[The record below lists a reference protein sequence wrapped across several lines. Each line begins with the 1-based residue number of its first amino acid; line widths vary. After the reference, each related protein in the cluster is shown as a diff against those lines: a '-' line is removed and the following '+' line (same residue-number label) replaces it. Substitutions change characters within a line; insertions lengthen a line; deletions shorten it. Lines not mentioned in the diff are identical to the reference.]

1 MNCFINERFIN
12 EQGQIVVGNEN
23 ILKNCLDILY
33 DLQKN
38 KHPQKEP
45 LDWPNLRPL
54 SKYQV

>member
-1 MNCFINERFIN
+1 MNCFIN
-12 EQGQIVVGNEN
+12 EQGQIIVGNEN

>member
-1 MNCFINERFIN
+1 MNCYIN

-38 KHPQKEP
+38 KLPQKDP
-45 LDWPNLRPL
+45 
-54 SKYQV
+54 